1 VARPIGPKSETTGS
15 RRLKSHPAAA
25 LILSEGSNNGRPDGV
40 VGNEQC
46 QHRVLRVVNRLGV
59 DKDTAAKV
67 RSLSARG
74 RDAVITIAQQEME
87 GYLPEAGGAKG
98 ISVADVLEPQQIST
112 DLYIGATSPL
122 AATEVPHWHPKQTE
136 VYFVVHGQAQILA
149 KYRADAEWNTTPL
162 VSGDLLI
169 VQPETCHWFRW
180 ISKQGLIQSSANP
193 RRWAL
198 SKWQDYMRVLRSL
211 RPRLPTP

>member
-1 VARPIGPKSETTGS
+1 MADRMESLGTNSAGTG
-15 RRLKSHPAAA
+15 
-25 LILSEGSNNGRPDGV
+25 LI
-40 VGNEQC
+40 
-46 QHRVLRVVNRLGV
+46 RVVNRLGV
-59 DKDTAAKV
+59 DNDTAAKV

-74 RDAVITIAQQEME
+74 RDAFIMIAQQEME

-149 KYRADAEWNTTPL
+149 KYRADAEWNTTRL

-169 VQPETCHWFRW
+169 VQPETCHWF
-180 ISKQGLIQSSANP
+180 
-193 RRWAL
+193 
-198 SKWQDYMRVLRSL
+198 
-211 RPRLPTP
+211 